1 VELPDGSRCPIAEWE
16 GTIDGTT
23 RLVSALNPVTS
34 AWVRNTLPNV
44 ERFGHPGYRGLLLEH
59 LVGLS
64 GGTLALSMA
73 VDLVDELTAARDYM
87 TFELTGTAAAA
98 LAV

>member
-1 VELPDGSRCPIAEWE
+1 MTAATRWERDGKGIMDTYVKLRDGSRCPIAEWE
-16 GTIDGTT
+16 GTFDATT
-23 RLVSALNPVTS
+23 LLVSELNPVTS

-64 GGTLALSMA
+64 GAPS
-73 VDLVDELTAARDYM
+73 R
-87 TFELTGTAAAA
+87 
-98 LAV
+98 